1 MRENKR
7 ADLLMDAIGSID
19 DRFIFEAQVAQP
31 KKRYAPLRKIL
42 AIAVCT
48 MLVAS
53 LMLSLLLGM
62 LSQKSEEAPEAQD
75 SAQSTN
81 APEKE
86 EATAGDNSP
95 VTDSKFADTLIEMKT
110 ETQSFASPLEREM
123 LFEGET
129 LLIWQ
134 YEGEEDYRI
143 CTLSNTDARKIKT
156 ALAEKNGFVRTEA
169 DADLGELGGF
179 WICFGDGLVYTPY
192 LESSNGNIG
201 YGQLFDYDPELEPS
215 RYFTELITNA
225 IENAN

>member
-7 ADLLMDAIGSID
+7 SDLLMDAIGSID

-31 KKRYAPLRKIL
+31 KKRYAPLKKIL
-42 AIAVCT
+42 AITVCT
-48 MLVAS
+48 MLVMS
-53 LMLSLLLGM
+53 LTVSLFAGL
-62 LSQKSEEAPEAQD
+62 LSQKSEEAPNNEADTNTSDKVDGTATNKSEQD
-75 SAQSTN
+75 SV
-81 APEKE
+81 APL
-86 EATAGDNSP
+86 
-95 VTDSKFADTLIEMKT
+95 ADVLREMKA
-110 ETQSFASPLEREM
+110 ETQSFASHLEREM

-134 YEGEEDYRI
+134 YADEENYRI
-143 CTLSNTDARKIKT
+143 CTLSGRDASKIKT
-156 ALAEKNGFVRTEA
+156 ALEEKKDFVRA
-169 DADLGELGGF
+169 DADSDLGELEGF